1 MQIVRLMRK
10 HVREPLPYS
19 GTVFDRDAGAD
30 YLDPAGGAR
39 SGMRR
44 LDSVAYP
51 PSPYCMITD
60 EIGGFYGVVQRFM
73 ERR

>member
-10 HVREPLPYS
+10 RVREPLPYS
-19 GTVFDRDAGAD
+19 GTAFDRDVGVG
-30 YLDPAGGAR
+30 YLDPAERAAWCAP
-39 SGMRR
+39 